1 VPGHAWWNAAR
12 DNFSK
17 ILADGAT
24 DATDDV
30 LALVRFVVFPGK
42 VPAQFF
48 RVRAAFR
55 ADRRSEL
62 VPEKQTA
69 MAVERLSPV
78 FNDRA
83 IGHAAEKHRPA
94 DEATDAPVFGYGKS

>member
-1 VPGHAWWNAAR
+1 MRPAITFQKFW
-12 DNFSK
+12 
-17 ILADGAT
+17 LT
-24 DATDDV
+24 EPLMQPMTV
-30 LALVRFVVFPGK
+30 LALVRCVVLPGK

-48 RVRAAFR
+48 SVRAAFR

-62 VPEKQTA
+62 VPEKQTSV
-69 MAVERLSPV
+69 AVERLSPV

-83 IGHAAEKHRPA
+83 ISHAAEKHRPA

>member
-1 VPGHAWWNAAR
+1 MRPAIAFQN
-12 DNFSK
+12 
-17 ILADGAT
+17 LADRAAHDYVT
-24 DATDDV
+24 VLT
-30 LALVRFVVFPGK
+30 LALLVIFPGQ
-42 VPAQFF
+42 VPAQFV
-48 RVRAAFR
+48 RVRTAFR
-55 ADRRSEL
+55 AGRRSEL

-83 IGHAAEKHRPA
+83 IGHTAEKNRPA